1 MTDEQYMNAEID
13 VVERLQMMRE
23 AGMGS
28 RALVPTSPIGEKNND
43 IHDDVYEQPVSSE
56 QTAAYNEGMQ
66 YCRIVKRSKMYPKKY
81 RRGKGT
87 WRLER

>member
-1 MTDEQYMNAEID
+1 MTDEQYTNAELD
-13 VVERLQMMRE
+13 LVERLQMMRE
-23 AGMGS
+23 ADMGS

-56 QTAAYNEGMQ
+56 QTACYNERMQ
-66 YCRIVKRSKMYPKKY
+66 YCCIVKRSKMYPKNT
-81 RRGKGT
+81 RGGKGT